1 MLPEF
6 ASKTFPDCAGLSDDR
21 NGDFI
26 KTRSCVRAR
35 QKRKRVPFLPDFLI
49 GVIYSIPIP
58 LNICSGGITEQLNND
73 LIFCRIFIVY
83 DY

>member
-1 MLPEF
+1 MNHKIISNFIRLIPGF
-6 ASKTFPDCAGLSDDR
+6 FDR
-21 NGDFI
+21 
-26 KTRSCVRAR
+26 SY
-35 QKRKRVPFLPDFLI
+35 
-49 GVIYSIPIP
+49 IYSIPIP